1 MTQFTHIIIGAGSAG
16 CILANRLSANPQ
28 HQVLLL
34 EAGGKDSKPEI
45 HIPGGYAKLHRS
57 EVDWQFWTEPQE
69 FVGGRKIYLP
79 RGKTLG
85 GSSSTNAMA
94 YVRGSRHDYDEWAAM
109 GNKGWGWND
118 VLPYFIRSE
127 HNAQFGAP
135 YHGKEGPL
143 NVTHLGHPAAL
154 TAYFL
159 RAAAETGIPNI
170 LDYNDGEQ
178 LGSHHLQ
185 FTIKDNRRHSAADA
199 FLKPVMHRK
208 NLTVVTHCLVE
219 KILIREG
226 VAKGVVTRV
235 KGVERIFSCSGEV
248 ILSAGA
254 FQSPQI
260 MMLSGI
266 GDREELAR
274 VGIPLVHHLPGVGK
288 NLQDHVWSGATGL
301 SSIPS
306 SNRYIKPMAQLKAL
320 MQYVFRKRGPLC
332 AGPLEANAFVQS
344 PKADARPD
352 IQFHFVP
359 LGLEAD
365 YSTDIYDL
373 KTFPHHDG
381 YAVLS
386 ILVRPQSRGYV
397 TLASNDPYAAPVI
410 QPNFFSAPQ
419 DQETLLWGLKKA
431 IEIAE
436 APAFKSIGQGVNF
449 PSQPSND
456 DELKAHIEKSLETL
470 YHPVGTCK
478 MGHDPMAV
486 VDDQLRVHGIQ
497 KLRVIDASIMPTIT
511 TGNTNAPVYMIAEK
525 GSDLL
530 GGRVSV

>member
-1 MTQFTHIIIGAGSAG
+1 
-16 CILANRLSANPQ
+16 
-28 HQVLLL
+28 
-34 EAGGKDSKPEI
+34 
-45 HIPGGYAKLHRS
+45 
-57 EVDWQFWTEPQE
+57 
-69 FVGGRKIYLP
+69 
-79 RGKTLG
+79 
-85 GSSSTNAMA
+85 
-94 YVRGSRHDYDEWAAM
+94 
-109 GNKGWGWND
+109 
-118 VLPYFIRSE
+118 
-127 HNAQFGAP
+127 
-135 YHGKEGPL
+135 
-143 NVTHLGHPAAL
+143 
-154 TAYFL
+154 
-159 RAAAETGIPNI
+159 
-170 LDYNDGEQ
+170 
-178 LGSHHLQ
+178 
-185 FTIKDNRRHSAADA
+185 
-199 FLKPVMHRK
+199 
-208 NLTVVTHCLVE
+208 
-219 KILIREG
+219 
-226 VAKGVVTRV
+226 
-235 KGVERIFSCSGEV
+235 
-248 ILSAGA
+248 
-254 FQSPQI
+254 
-260 MMLSGI
+260 
-266 GDREELAR
+266 
-274 VGIPLVHHLPGVGK
+274 
-288 NLQDHVWSGATGL
+288 
-301 SSIPS
+301 
-306 SNRYIKPMAQLKAL
+306 
-320 MQYVFRKRGPLC
+320 
-332 AGPLEANAFVQS
+332 VQS

>member
-219 KILIREG
+219 KVLIREG
-226 VAKGVVTRV
+226 VAKGVVSRV

-511 TGNTNAPVYMIAEK
+511 KGNTNAPVYMIAEK